1 MNLKLRILPYSYL
14 YMTSTHFGRYD
25 FKKSLVKLQY
35 NLSLQTVSIKR
46 SVSIKGPVLTFLK
59 MFLLKDQ
66 YNPWIKRIIG

>member
-46 SVSIKGPVLTFLK
+46 TIKGPVLTFLK
-59 MFLLKDQ
+59 KFLLKDQ
-66 YNPWIKRIIG
+66 YNPWIIIIIG